1 MRSEEKIQKR
11 GENTEAAILEAAEKL
26 FMEQGFASTT
36 TMQIAKRAGC
46 NQALVHYYFRTKDNL
61 FEKIFEEKVRFIV
74 TNFLN
79 INSEAQTLEDK
90 IRKMVDVHFEFFRS
104 NPRLVPFVLTEVLS
118 DMERFGFMF
127 DKIKQ
132 QASLVFAKID
142 ENLRA
147 EIEKGTIRPI
157 TTLNLVLTIVSL
169 DIAPFIIEPI
179 LQKSLNL
186 TDEQVDEH
194 LDIRKKEVVDIVL
207 RQIRK

>member
-90 IRKMVDVHFEFFRS
+90 IRKMV
-104 NPRLVPFVLTEVLS
+104 VLS

-142 ENLRA
+142 ETLRA

-169 DIAPFIIEPI
+169 DIAPFIIGPI

>member
-142 ENLRA
+142 ETLRA

-169 DIAPFIIEPI
+169 DIAPFIIGPI
-179 LQKSLNL
+179 LQKRLNL

>member
-46 NQALVHYYFRTKDNL
+46 NQALVHYYFR
-61 FEKIFEEKVRFIV
+61 
-74 TNFLN
+74 
-79 INSEAQTLEDK
+79 
-90 IRKMVDVHFEFFRS
+90 S

-142 ENLRA
+142 ETLRA

-169 DIAPFIIEPI
+169 DIAPFIIGPI

>member
-104 NPRLVPFVLTEVLS
+104 NPRLVPFVLTEV
-118 DMERFGFMF
+118 FGFMF

-142 ENLRA
+142 ETLRA

-169 DIAPFIIEPI
+169 DIAPFIIGPI

>member
-1 MRSEEKIQKR
+1 MINISDDEKR
-11 GENTEAAILEAAEKL
+11 GENTEARRKYR
-26 FMEQGFASTT
+26 S
-36 TMQIAKRAGC
+36 GC

-127 DKIKQ
+127 DRRHWC
-132 QASLVFAKID
+132 SLKSMRLCGRKSKKGRSVL
-142 ENLRA
+142 LR
-147 EIEKGTIRPI
+147 
-157 TTLNLVLTIVSL
+157 
-169 DIAPFIIEPI
+169 
-179 LQKSLNL
+179 
-186 TDEQVDEH
+186 H
-194 LDIRKKEVVDIVL
+194 
-207 RQIRK
+207 

>member
-142 ENLRA
+142 ETLRA

-169 DIAPFIIEPI
+169 DIAPFIIGPI
-179 LQKSLNL
+179 LRKSLNL

>member
-142 ENLRA
+142 ETLRA

-169 DIAPFIIEPI
+169 DIAPFIIGPI
-179 LQKSLNL
+179 L
-186 TDEQVDEH
+186 H

>member
-142 ENLRA
+142 ETLRA
-147 EIEKGTIRPI
+147 EIEKGTIRSI
-157 TTLNLVLTIVSL
+157 TTLNLVLTIVREEQAVFFSL
-169 DIAPFIIEPI
+169 
-179 LQKSLNL
+179 
-186 TDEQVDEH
+186 
-194 LDIRKKEVVDIVL
+194 
-207 RQIRK
+207 

>member
-46 NQALVHYYFRTKDNL
+46 NQALVHYYFSTKDNL

-142 ENLRA
+142 ETLRA

-169 DIAPFIIEPI
+169 DIAPFIIGPI